1 MKKQYTYNNSSNQT
15 SIPIKTLCLS
25 ELPQKER
32 NDIFKLLLDNKIQFS
47 KDNNGNYTATIK
59 VINNNPNKN
68 VHCKPQRIQNNVNNQ
83 NTSINPFKAPL
94 PSSKRIQT
102 YNESFSKIYS
112 TFYNAVKPLI
122 GVRGKTCKL
131 YQLKYTIEEI
141 YSIRFIQDSTLLKSQ
156 LLNKKE
162 INLNVPFPL
171 FVYDFLV
178 NKYTKK
184 AIIDQQAL
192 NILITIEYYRQSNKD
207 INIFAKLLNEEYDND
222 DLLFFLFIRSCI
234 EKETGIPFLE
244 KARDEL
250 NLQHM
255 EERNFID
262 TNVYLNHNICLNI
275 ANAIFGE
282 NEKVLV
288 GSFMKKIE
296 RHIEKAKNGINAI
309 DLLDIIIRDYH
320 KSKELSE
327 RMMKMSPQI
336 EYNYYNQEKN
346 VSSSSGKEYYIDLPN
361 PGIISNHKDQ
371 MNVEIKKDNL
381 LYNSNN
387 NNDIII
393 NPNSTS
399 PKSEPIYKSGITSNN
414 SNNIN
419 SFINSNITNNPTT
432 NNNNLNYHPQIKSFN
447 LLSFSKDITNSPH
460 EHLPSQFRLSNDIQ
474 MKPEQQFQ
482 EIQEQP
488 YYETNEKIEHI
499 GEENSFYQTL
509 LSFYHQE
516 QIQNNYCKED
526 VIQGIISTYLQEKE
540 LDMFFEKVFSFDN
553 SNDEMNS
560 KLNQFK
566 LLIMKKVTFL
576 LTALM
581 NNNQSNWFSSLKL
594 NQPYPQEA
602 IKHFQKLNALFMNIL
617 KCETIFQI
625 PEITISDLCKNI
637 LNTNEL
643 MDQIIKVIEKN
654 FN

>member
-1 MKKQYTYNNSSNQT
+1 MKKQYTYNNPLNQIN
-15 SIPIKTLCLS
+15 IPVKTLFLS
-25 ELPQKER
+25 KLPQKER

-68 VHCKPQRIQNNVNNQ
+68 IICTFQRNQISNNNQ
-83 NTSINPFKAPL
+83 NAPTKCFKVSL
-94 PSSKRIQT
+94 PSSKRIQS
-102 YNESFSKIYS
+102 YNELFSKIYS
-112 TFYNAVKPLI
+112 TFYNGVKPLI

-141 YSIRFIQDSTLLKSQ
+141 YSIRFIQDSTYLKAQ

-162 INLNVPFPL
+162 INLNFPFPL
-171 FVYDFLV
+171 FVYKFLV

-192 NILITIEYYRQSNKD
+192 NVLITVEYFRQSHKD
-207 INIFAKLLNEEYDND
+207 IDIFARLLSEEYDND

-244 KARDEL
+244 KARDEI

-262 TNVYLNHNICLNI
+262 TKIYLNHNVCLNI

-296 RHIEKAKNGINAI
+296 KNIEKTKNGINAVE
-309 DLLDIIIRDYH
+309 LLNITIRDYH

-336 EYNYYNQEKN
+336 EYNYYNQDKN
-346 VSSSSGKEYYIDLPN
+346 ISSSGKEYYIDLPH
-361 PGIISNHKDQ
+361 PGMYSNLKEQ
-371 MNVEIKKDNL
+371 INIGIKKDNL

-387 NNDIII
+387 NDMIV

-399 PKSEPIYKSGITSNN
+399 PKSEPLYKSGITSNN

-419 SFINSNITNNPTT
+419 SFINSNITNNATT
-432 NNNNLNYHPQIKSFN
+432 NNNLNYHPQIKSFN
-447 LLSFSKDITNSPH
+447 LLSFSKDISNSPH
-460 EHLPSQFRLSNDIQ
+460 EHLLSQFRLSNDIQ
-474 MKPEQQFQ
+474 IKPEQQFK

-488 YYETNEKIEHI
+488 YYETNENLENI

-509 LSFYHQE
+509 ISFYHQE
-516 QIQNNYCKED
+516 QLQNNYCKED

-594 NQPYPQEA
+594 TQPYPQEA
-602 IKHFQKLNALFMNIL
+602 IKHFQKLNSLFLNIL

-625 PEITISDLCKNI
+625 PETSISDLCKNI